1 MKIYRVGGSVRD
13 DLLGLPVKDIDYVVV
28 GSSPEQMLAAG
39 YTPVG
44 KDFPVFLHPKTHAE
58 YALARTERK
67 SAPGYHGFI
76 FHCASD
82 VTIEEDLQRRDLTVN
97 AMAIAEHDVDSGKII
112 DPFGGQ
118 HDLAARIFRHVSDAF
133 SEDPV
138 RILRVARF
146 AARFNTFT
154 IAPET
159 MQLMRVMAQNGE
171 ADTLVPERI
180 WQEIARGLM
189 EQQPSRMLDVLDDT
203 GALTHVMPEMDTMLS
218 ADVRMKQIVDR
229 AAQREFPLAVRW
241 AAMLAACKSADL
253 TLVTQLCNRLKVPN
267 EIRDLTL
274 LTLREHGE
282 VTNALSLQPESVVH
296 LFERC
301 DAFRRPARLAQL
313 IQTVFCLHDEVAD
326 FPQQAFLEQAFE
338 KAQAIPGGEIAQATM
353 LRFPNQP
360 QQIAIAI
367 SAARVEAVKRVQIR
381 SHNGFSSHQGQGI
394 A

>member
-28 GSSPEQMLAAG
+28 GATPEQMIAAG
-39 YTPVG
+39 FTPVG

-67 SAPGYHGFI
+67 SAPGYHGFV
-76 FHCASD
+76 FHCAPD
-82 VTIEEDLQRRDLTVN
+82 VTIEEDLQRRDLTIN
-97 AMAIAEHDVDSGKII
+97 AMAIAQDEVKII

-118 HDLAARIFRHVSDAF
+118 NDLAARVFRHVSDAF

-146 AARFNTFT
+146 AARLNTFL

-159 MQLMRVMAQNGE
+159 MQLMRLMAENGE
-171 ADTLVPERI
+171 ADALVPERV

-189 EQQPSRMLDVLDDT
+189 ENKPSRMFDVLQET
-203 GALTHVMPEMDTMLS
+203 GALVRVMPELDAMLAS
-218 ADVRMKQIVDR
+218 NISMRRSVDR

-241 AAMLAACKSADL
+241 AALLSAGPSADHKL
-253 TLVTQLCNRLKVPN
+253 IAQLNTRLKVPT
-267 EIRDLTL
+267 EVRDLTM

-282 VTNALSLQPESVVH
+282 VANALFLTPEAVVH
-296 LFERC
+296 LLERC
-301 DAFRRPARLAQL
+301 DAFRRPARLTHLSQA
-313 IQTVFCLHDEVAD
+313 VFCLQDDTSD
-326 FPQQAFLEQAFE
+326 FPQQAFLEQALA
-338 KAQAIPGGEIAQATM
+338 KAQAIPGGAIARETR

-360 QQIAIAI
+360 HQIAKAI
-367 SAARVEAVKRVQIR
+367 FTARVEAVNRFQTG
-381 SHNGFSSHQGQGI
+381 S
-394 A
+394 